1 MSTYSFPGTAGS
13 TVTSISAYQSNR
25 KRTHHELT
33 TAARLHKYLRR
44 IFRKNQMDFE
54 FAIWQAVYLLVN
66 PQKVYRNFHY
76 RKETKDQY
84 ARDDPAFLVLLA
96 IFLSFTSVCFGLVMG
111 VGVVDIIELILWVT
125 FIDFIFCGII
135 IASGMWFLCNKYLS
149 FPPASTGNELEWAYC
164 FDVHLN
170 AFFAVFTILHL
181 AQLLVIKIVLQ
192 PMYLSTLLGNSFW
205 MISAGYY
212 CYITFLGYS
221 TLPNLKKSVAFLY
234 PMVPFAIIFVL
245 AFLAN
250 WNWTQALVRF
260 YKTRL

>member
-1 MSTYSFPGTAGS
+1 MDL
-13 TVTSISAYQSNR
+13 SIYDHFLKKFYITEHQFLMVFNFFLE
-25 KRTHHELT
+25 KKTHFSIRH
-33 TAARLHKYLRR
+33 
-44 IFRKNQMDFE
+44 N
-54 FAIWQAVYLLVN
+54 FAIKFEICVVY
-66 PQKVYRNFHY
+66 P
-76 RKETKDQY
+76 TK
-84 ARDDPAFLVLLA
+84 
-96 IFLSFTSVCFGLVMG
+96 
-111 VGVVDIIELILWVT
+111 
-125 FIDFIFCGII
+125 
-135 IASGMWFLCNKYLS
+135 
-149 FPPASTGNELEWAYC
+149 
-164 FDVHLN
+164 
-170 AFFAVFTILHL
+170 
-181 AQLLVIKIVLQ
+181 LLVIKIVLQ